1 MSRYVIQDRYEDGGW
16 DERPDMCP
24 TLDVAIALVGED
36 SECQI
41 VRIPD
46 GEVVWR
52 SAVPGVWVVE
62 VNCETHVGGIKTRVW
77 RMMCP
82 SNEGPYRYSTRD
94 DAEGDMRMCYPDQ
107 IVGTDVR
114 VRQLRGSGI

>member
-1 MSRYVIQDRYEDGGW
+1 MSKYVIQDRYEDDEW
-16 DERPDMCP
+16 DERPGRHAD
-24 TLDVAIALVGED
+24 LAAAIKATDGD

-62 VNCETHVGGIKTRVW
+62 VNCKTDVGRVW

-94 DAEGDMRMCYPDQ
+94 DAEGVMRMCYPDQ